1 MRDRDDRDAERFAR
15 KWAHLEAHARRH
27 FGWGGGPGGF
37 GGFGGPAG
45 GGNWGN
51 WGENFRIGRMLASG
65 DLKLVALYFIEEQ
78 PRHGY
83 DLIKAIEEKTSGL
96 YSPSPGIVYPALT
109 FLEEAGFVT
118 SSAEGNKKLYTITE
132 EGKAH
137 LAQNREAVQ
146 TTLNFLGA
154 AGEKMNQWR
163 EKAQNAERDWNQ
175 DRDHGQRGGGWWNDR
190 DRGERRDRD
199 IPGVTPEL
207 NDARRELKA
216 AISDAL
222 DTGDEDGQRRIAD
235 ILRKAAELIRRRDVD
250 LG

>member
-1 MRDRDDRDAERFAR
+1 MHDHNERDAERFAR
-15 KWAHLEAHARRH
+15 RWAHLEAHARRH

-37 GGFGGPAG
+37 GGPMG

-65 DLKLVALYFIEEQ
+65 DLRLVALYFIEEQ

-83 DLIKAIEEKTSGL
+83 DLIKAIEEKTAGL

-109 FLEEAGFVT
+109 FLEEAAFVT
-118 SSAEGNKKLYTITE
+118 AAAEGNKKLYTITE
-132 EGKAH
+132 EGRAH
-137 LAQNREAVQ
+137 LAENRDAVQ
-146 TTLNFLGA
+146 STLNFLGA

-163 EKAQNAERDWNQ
+163 ERASRE
-175 DRDHGQRGGGWWNDR
+175 GGWWDDR
-190 DRGERRDRD
+190 RRDDEGVRGPFGRGRGRDRD
-199 IPGVTPEL
+199 IPGVLPEV
-207 NDARRELKA
+207 NEARRELKA

-222 DTGDEDGQRRIAD
+222 DSGDEDAQRRIAD